1 VKDGE
6 SWKSVYFLNSKH
18 RNFKERNMLQKYIEI
33 GYQSALMKACWTKDI
48 EQVRKLLAENPDS
61 LWQVKENSWQT
72 MGRSF
77 FTLSLL

>member
-1 VKDGE
+1 
-6 SWKSVYFLNSKH
+6 
-18 RNFKERNMLQKYIEI
+18 
-33 GYQSALMKACWTKDI
+33 MKACWTKDI

>member
-1 VKDGE
+1 MQ
-6 SWKSVYFLNSKH
+6 N
-18 RNFKERNMLQKYIEI
+18 KYVEI
-33 GYQSALMKACWTKDI
+33 GYQSDLMKACWTKDI

>member
-1 VKDGE
+1 MQ
-6 SWKSVYFLNSKH
+6 N
-18 RNFKERNMLQKYIEI
+18 KYVEI
-33 GYQSALMKACWTKDI
+33 GYTSDLMQACLAGNIDR
-48 EQVRKLLAENPDS
+48 VRELLAENPDS

>member
-1 VKDGE
+1 
-6 SWKSVYFLNSKH
+6 
-18 RNFKERNMLQKYIEI
+18 MLQKYIEI

-61 LWQVKENSWQT
+61 LWQVEENSWQT